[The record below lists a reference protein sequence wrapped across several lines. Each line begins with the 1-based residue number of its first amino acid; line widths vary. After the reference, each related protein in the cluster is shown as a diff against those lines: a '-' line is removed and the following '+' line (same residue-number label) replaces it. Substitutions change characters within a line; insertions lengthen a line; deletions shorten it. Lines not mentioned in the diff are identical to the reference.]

1 MNAGTPLRMA
11 QSAPRPGPD
20 PAGMADTGTSTAVND
35 LSIHALMALW
45 NAAHHLAT
53 RQPRTVTKPVSRL
66 S

>member
-1 MNAGTPLRMA
+1 
-11 QSAPRPGPD
+11 
-20 PAGMADTGTSTAVND
+20 MADTGTSTAVND